1 MTRKAWQEGF
11 AAAGHIAAAVK
22 KQRTGGSDSQCAF
35 SFFFF
40 FQPKTPARGLVLPT
54 VNVAHS
60 TPINL
65 IQIMLPKHPQGL
77 SS

>member
-1 MTRKAWQEGF
+1 MRQLVTLQLPSRNKGQEVLILS
-11 AAAGHIAAAVK
+11 AH
-22 KQRTGGSDSQCAF
+22 SP
-35 SFFFF
+35 FFFF

-65 IQIMLPKHPQGL
+65 IQIMLAKHPQGL

>member
-1 MTRKAWQEGF
+1 MTGKAWQEGF
-11 AAAGHIAAAVK
+11 AAAGHIAAAIK

-35 SFFFF
+35 SFFF

-65 IQIMLPKHPQGL
+65 IQIMLAKHPQGL